1 MSPMIRLCILT
12 SPAYPMRTNRPDK
25 CLDDYDLVI
34 IGGGCSGLSLATAI
48 CELAKTPEHV
58 PQTLIIEPRSYYT
71 DDRSWCFWG
80 RKSGMDSKLIVK
92 SWPAWEFSSNSV
104 RHRHRSETDWGY
116 HYVPSIRFYDHAEK
130 ILALHPKMTLLTDS
144 CAISIS
150 PAASGIEVEV
160 KNGISRTNTKIQ
172 KIAARQV
179 VDTRIPDEVDFS
191 RAALKQVFLGFEVK
205 THKAHQFDDVA
216 LVMKDMRVDRM
227 GFLFD
232 YVLPLGRD
240 SFLIEL
246 TRFAPEYMPPESL
259 RDGALELVRRV
270 CGDNNYKIIRQ
281 ESGVIPMGMR
291 DFVKSADPRWIQT
304 GIGVGSARPS
314 TGYAFK
320 RIQQW
325 ADQCAKGILFEGQ
338 ARPFPPDSALLT
350 WMDNIFLRA
359 IRENPSLA
367 PTLFMSLARGVH
379 PDCLLRFLTDIPSKR
394 DLSVIMRSLPKL
406 PLIQSALG
414 EISAGIQS
422 MRGRQAW

>member
-1 MSPMIRLCILT
+1 
-12 SPAYPMRTNRPDK
+12 
-25 CLDDYDLVI
+25 
-34 IGGGCSGLSLATAI
+34 
-48 CELAKTPEHV
+48 
-58 PQTLIIEPRSYYT
+58 
-71 DDRSWCFWG
+71 
-80 RKSGMDSKLIVK
+80 
-92 SWPAWEFSSNSV
+92 
-104 RHRHRSETDWGY
+104 
-116 HYVPSIRFYDHAEK
+116 
-130 ILALHPKMTLLTDS
+130 MTLLTDS
-144 CAISIS
+144 CARDVS
-150 PAASGIEVEV
+150 PTASGIEVGVESGV
-160 KNGISRTNTKIQ
+160 SRTNPKSK

-191 RAALKQVFLGFEVK
+191 RAALKQVFYGFEVK
-205 THKAHQFDDVA
+205 TNKSHQFDDVA
-216 LVMKDMRVDRM
+216 LVMKDMRVDRK

-259 RDGALELVRRV
+259 RDEALDLVGRV
-270 CGDNNYKIIRQ
+270 CADNDYKIIRE

-291 DFVKSADPRWIQT
+291 NFVKSADPRWVQT

-314 TGYAFK
+314 SGYAFK

-325 ADQCAKGILFEGQ
+325 ADQCAKGILSEGQ
-338 ARPFPPDSALLT
+338 AMPFPPDSALLT

-394 DLSVIMRSLPKL
+394 DLFAIMRSLPKL
-406 PLIQSALG
+406 PLIKSALG
-414 EISAGIQS
+414 EIGEGIQS
-422 MRGRQAW
+422 MRRGRPW

>member
-1 MSPMIRLCILT
+1 
-12 SPAYPMRTNRPDK
+12 
-25 CLDDYDLVI
+25 
-34 IGGGCSGLSLATAI
+34 
-48 CELAKTPEHV
+48 
-58 PQTLIIEPRSYYT
+58 
-71 DDRSWCFWG
+71 
-80 RKSGMDSKLIVK
+80 MDGKLIGK
-92 SWPAWEFSSNSV
+92 SWPAWEFSSDSV
-104 RHRHRSETDWGY
+104 RHQHRSETDWGY

-130 ILALHPKMTLLTDS
+130 VITLHPRMTLLTDS
-144 CAISIS
+144 CARDIS
-150 PAASGIEVEV
+150 PAVSGIEIGVE
-160 KNGISRTNTKIQ
+160 KGISRINPKIQ
-172 KIAARQV
+172 KITARQV
-179 VDTRIPDEVDFS
+179 VDTRIPGEVDFS
-191 RAALKQVFLGFEVK
+191 SAALKQVFFGFEVK
-205 THKAHQFDDVA
+205 TNKAHQFDDVA
-216 LVMKDMRVDRM
+216 LVMKDMRVDRK

-325 ADQCAKGILFEGQ
+325 AEQCAKGILFEGQ

-394 DLSVIMRSLPKL
+394 DLFAIMRSLPKL
-406 PLIQSALG
+406 PLIQSALR
-414 EISAGIQS
+414 EIGAGIQS
-422 MRGRQAW
+422 MRRGQAW

>member
-1 MSPMIRLCILT
+1 
-12 SPAYPMRTNRPDK
+12 MRTNLPDE
-25 CLDDYDLVI
+25 CSDEYDLVI

-48 CELAKTPEHV
+48 CNLATTPEHA
-58 PQTLIIEPRSYYT
+58 PHTLIIEPRSHYT

-80 RKSGMDSKLIVK
+80 RKGGMDGKLIGK
-92 SWPAWEFSSNSV
+92 SWPAWEFSSDSV
-104 RHRHRSETDWGY
+104 RHQHRSETDWGY

-130 ILALHPKMTLLTDS
+130 VITLHPRMTLLTDS
-144 CAISIS
+144 CARDIS
-150 PAASGIEVEV
+150 PAVSGIEVGVE
-160 KNGISRTNTKIQ
+160 KGISRINPKIQ
-172 KIAARQV
+172 KITARQV

-191 RAALKQVFLGFEVK
+191 SAALKQVFFGFEVK
-205 THKAHQFDDVA
+205 TNKAHQFDDVA
-216 LVMKDMRVDRM
+216 LVMKDMRVDRK

-325 ADQCAKGILFEGQ
+325 AEQCAKGILLEGQ

-394 DLSVIMRSLPKL
+394 DLFAIMRSLPKL
-406 PLIQSALG
+406 PLIQSALR
-414 EISAGIQS
+414 EIGAGIQS
-422 MRGRQAW
+422 MKRGQAW